1 MKRGMR
7 KNSPMPAAMSTL
19 RDLQR
24 QFQQAVLGGDSA
36 EIVAAVRGDG
46 LDPAAR
52 IGIYRNH
59 FFAML
64 GASLQGIFPVVCRLV
79 DERFFAYA
87 EHEYLRAHPP
97 HSRCLIEYGADFA
110 DFLADFEPC
119 NVLSYLADIARF
131 EWALNIAASV
141 QEGAALPPQALAE
154 VPTNEAAY
162 VALRLQPSL
171 SYVISPWPIDAI
183 WLANQQSEVPPVDL
197 ASGGARLEI
206 RRAGDA
212 VAWLRLDPA
221 TFAFRKALADG
232 LVLGAA
238 MAAASVEDPAFDLA
252 AAVQCIFTEGL
263 AVAFCLA
270 SEPNTSQPRLADLAA
285 KSFPE

>member
-1 MKRGMR
+1 MR

-19 RDLQR
+19 CDLQR

-36 EIVAAVRGDG
+36 EIVAAIRRDV

-59 FFAML
+59 FLATF
-64 GASLQGIFPVVCRLV
+64 GASLQATFPVVCRLV

-87 EHEYLRAHPP
+87 THEYLRVRPP
-97 HSRCLIEYGADFA
+97 RSRCLVEYGADFA
-110 DFLADFEPC
+110 DFLAGFEPC
-119 NVLSYLADIARF
+119 KSLPYLADVARF
-131 EWALNIAASV
+131 EWALNIAANV
-141 QEGAALPPQALAE
+141 REAAPLPPEALAE

-171 SYVISPWPIDAI
+171 SYVMSPWPIDAI

-206 RRAGDA
+206 RRDGDA

-221 TFAFRKALADG
+221 TFAFRKALSEG
-232 LVLGAA
+232 LVLGEAFT
-238 MAAASVEDPAFDLA
+238 ASAHQDPAFDLA
-252 AAVQCIFTEGL
+252 AAVQHIFAEGL
-263 AVAFCLA
+263 AVAYCLA
-270 SEPNTSQPRLADLAA
+270 SELNTSRPRPADLAA